1 MTDVRHT
8 ITTTAAPRTVYALL
22 ADAVSWPVNF
32 SPTVHVEQ
40 LQRPDGNGGTERIRI
55 WALAG
60 DTVKAW
66 TSRRELDPGTLRITF
81 RQEVSQPPVASM
93 SGAWTLEALPD
104 GGTRIV
110 LDHGYRAVDDDPAS
124 LAWIADVTERNSRA
138 ELANLKALA
147 ERAATGPA
155 HRLTFDDTIL
165 VEGGRPEDAY
175 AFLHEASRWPDR
187 LPHVSRMELVED
199 DPGVQVMEMDSI
211 TRTGDRHTTRSV
223 RICFAG
229 ERIVYKQTVLPPL
242 LAAHTGEWRVAAV
255 DGGVTITSRHTVV
268 INPEAVAG
276 VLGDTAT
283 VADALEFAR
292 TALTGNSRITLEHA
306 RSFAQGDPALVSGG

>member
-8 ITTTAAPRTVYALL
+8 IVTTAAPRTVYALL
-22 ADAVSWPVNF
+22 ADTALWPVNF

-40 LQRPDGNGGTERIRI
+40 LERPEGDGGTERIRI

-66 TSRRELDPGTLRITF
+66 TSRRELDPEGLRIGF

-93 SGAWTLEALPD
+93 SGAWRLRELPD
-104 GGTRIV
+104 GGTEIT
-110 LDHGYRAVDDDPAS
+110 LDHAYRAVDDDPAA
-124 LAWIADVTERNSRA
+124 LAWIAEVTDRNSHA
-138 ELANLKALA
+138 ELANLKSLS
-147 ERAATGPA
+147 ERAGAQPA
-155 HRLTFDDTIL
+155 HRLTFEDTIL
-165 VEGGRPEDAY
+165 VEGGRADDAY

-187 LPHVSRMELVED
+187 LPHVSRMDLVED
-199 DPGVQVMEMDSI
+199 ETGVQVMEMDSI
-211 TRTGDRHTTRSV
+211 TAAGDRHTTKSV
-223 RICFAG
+223 RVCFAG
-229 ERIVYKQTVLPPL
+229 ERIVYKQTVVPPL
-242 LAAHTGEWRVAAV
+242 LAAHTGEWRVTAV
-255 DGGVTITSRHTVV
+255 DGGVAITSQHTVV
-268 INPEAVAG
+268 IDPEAVAG

-306 RSFAQGDPALVSGG
+306 RAFAQGDPVPALGD